1 MFENRPRLARLRNQ
15 LSHPTAVAVGLMLIA
30 ALASSVMHVMVR
42 IASQEISSLQVT
54 FLRSIFAFIVLVPFM
69 IRSGHLKLRTGR
81 PGLHVVRGVLSFL
94 SVAAWYH
101 SLATIPL
108 AEATALSFTTTIF
121 VTAGA
126 ALFFGERVG
135 ALRWSAVLLGLLG
148 TLVILRPGFAIVTW
162 GAILAIVSSAL
173 FAAAMLIVKTLARS
187 DDNLTIIFYAP
198 LLVAIFSFPPAI
210 PFWVWPSA
218 NVWLIGL
225 CMGLL
230 AAVSHYVMTEA
241 LRIGEASVT
250 MTADYS
256 RLVWTS
262 LIAYLLFREIPDAW
276 TWAGSALILAST
288 VFITLNETRRK
299 KKV

>member
-1 MFENRPRLARLRNQ
+1 MDEDRQRLASLRTQ

-42 IASQEISSLQVT
+42 IASQEVSSLQVV
-54 FLRSIFAFIVLVPFM
+54 FLRSIFAFVVLVPFM
-69 IRSGHLKLRTGR
+69 VRSGHLKLKTKR
-81 PGLHVVRGVLSFL
+81 PWLHIARGVLSFL
-94 SVAAWYH
+94 SVASWYYA
-101 SLATIPL
+101 LATIPL

-126 ALFFGERVG
+126 AIFYGERVG
-135 ALRWSAVLLGLLG
+135 AMRWGAVLLGLLG
-148 TLVILRPGFAIVTW
+148 TLIILRPGFAIVSW
-162 GAILAIVSSAL
+162 GAILTIVSGVF

-198 LLVAIFSFPPAI
+198 LLVAVFSFPPAV
-210 PFWVWPSA
+210 PVWTWPSA
-218 NVWLIGL
+218 HVWMIGL
-225 CMGLL
+225 AMGTL
-230 AAVSHYVMTEA
+230 AAISHWVMTEA

-256 RLVWTS
+256 RLVWTT
-262 LIAYLLFREIPDAW
+262 LIAYALFRELPDAW

-288 VFITLNETRRK
+288 VFITLNETRGRK
-299 KKV
+299 L

>member
-1 MFENRPRLARLRNQ
+1 MSEDRARLASLRTQ

-30 ALASSVMHVMVR
+30 ALAASVMHVMVR
-42 IASQEISSLQVT
+42 IASLEISSLQVT
-54 FLRSIFAFIVLVPFM
+54 FLRSIFAFVVLVPFM
-69 IRSGHLKLRTGR
+69 IRSGRLKLRTSR
-81 PGLHVVRGVLSFL
+81 PGLHIVRGVLSFL
-94 SVAAWYH
+94 SVAAWYY

-135 ALRWSAVLLGLLG
+135 GRRWGAVLVGLLG
-148 TLVILRPGFAIVTW
+148 TLVILRPGFAIVTL
-162 GAILAIVSSAL
+162 GAILAIVSSVL
-173 FAAAMLIVKTLARS
+173 FAAAMLTVKTLSRT

-198 LLVAIFSFPPAI
+198 LLVAIFSLAPAV
-210 PFWVWPSA
+210 PVWVWPSPSI
-218 NVWLIGL
+218 WLLGL
-225 CMGLL
+225 AMGLL
-230 AAVSHYVMTEA
+230 AAISHYVMTEA

-256 RLVWTS
+256 RLIWTS
-262 LIAYLLFREIPDAW
+262 LIAYVLFQETPDAW
-276 TWAGSALILAST
+276 TWAGSALILSST

-299 KKV
+299 EG